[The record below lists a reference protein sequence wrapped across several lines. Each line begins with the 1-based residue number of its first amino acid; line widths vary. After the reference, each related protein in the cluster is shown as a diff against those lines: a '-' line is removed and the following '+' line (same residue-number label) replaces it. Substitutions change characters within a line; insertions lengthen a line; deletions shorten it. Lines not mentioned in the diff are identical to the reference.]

1 MPMIT
6 FKCNNPDCDN
16 QITKFFSKM
25 KDVSPFLDCGECGT
39 GKLERQLGAPTSK
52 STQIIDNGVQA
63 RKVEVMNEVVE
74 KERDRLYNEEQ

>member
-39 GKLERQLGAPTSK
+39 GKLER
-52 STQIIDNGVQA
+52 
-63 RKVEVMNEVVE
+63 
-74 KERDRLYNEEQ
+74 